1 MSSANRPG
9 FAEVKQHHFSVLTT
23 DKNIFEEPVLDMV
36 EKSKQG
42 SIWSNSNE
50 MGRQGRAGSESEGL
64 SQQKRA
70 SLNLQSVSKEKIAFL
85 LMFSLP
91 V

>member
-1 MSSANRPG
+1 MA
-9 FAEVKQHHFSVLTT
+9 
-23 DKNIFEEPVLDMV
+23 

-42 SIWSNSNE
+42 SIWSTSNE
-50 MGRQGRAGSESEGL
+50 MGRRGRVGSKSEGL
-64 SQQKRA
+64 SQQQGA
-70 SLNLQSVSKEKIAFL
+70 SLNLQSVSKQKMALL

>member
-1 MSSANRPG
+1 MSSANTAG
-9 FAEVKQHHFSVLTT
+9 FAKVKQHHYSCFNHR
-23 DKNIFEEPVLDMV
+23 KKKFEKPVLDMV

-42 SIWSNSNE
+42 SIWSTSNE

-64 SQQKRA
+64 SQQQRA
-70 SLNLQSVSKEKIAFL
+70 SLNLQTVSKEKRAFL